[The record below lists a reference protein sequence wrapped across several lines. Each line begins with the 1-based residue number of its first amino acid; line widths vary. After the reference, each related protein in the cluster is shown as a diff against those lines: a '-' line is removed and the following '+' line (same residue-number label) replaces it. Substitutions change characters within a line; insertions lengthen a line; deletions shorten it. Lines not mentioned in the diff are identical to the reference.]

1 MAELP
6 FVLAGPI
13 VRRVTARSMSIWV
26 CLSQS
31 AKVTLNIWDKVMASG
46 PGVSLFTTLEAP
58 LHSSASTST
67 LRIGNRLHVAMV
79 TISLEPPPN
88 PAPTPL
94 LPGTLYSYNLVF
106 DLASVNSDL
115 KSLGLLQDKPITTED
130 PVPHLALGY
139 MPGMLPSFVLP
150 PVTIDK
156 LNLVHGS
163 CRKAHGP
170 GKDSMAVLDIIIK
183 KAVIENNPEKRP
195 HQLYLTGDQ
204 IYADEVPTILL
215 PAINA
220 LGKELLGVKENLLV
234 KKAGGATEKI
244 EASLANFPVTRRQ
257 RICNKNAMFTSGA
270 AENHLLSFG
279 EFAATYLMYWNNAVW
294 PSDLFEGADKLKD
307 KEDFLDTW
315 NADPLTPLEQQ
326 LCPFDADEQKKFTGE
341 TAEKKAKRIQQTK
354 DKVKD
359 SYKEELQEVINFR
372 DQLPHVRRAMANVPV
387 FMIMDDHEVTDDWFI
402 TKDWRDRV
410 LSAPLGVNVLRN
422 GMMAYAI
429 FQDWGNTPSVYNN
442 GVGVTSKA
450 FLLTQMQQIFPS
462 SGEGPVTA
470 AADQIDTLF
479 GFDLNDETAPPVKW
493 HYSVP
498 CSETTIYVLDTR
510 TRRTYETR
518 HSPPGL
524 LSDSAMDDQIPIAA
538 QPEHFLIFV
547 SPAPV
552 LGLGA
557 FEELLQPAM
566 TVFNDFEAD
575 PEAWAFSPPI
585 FENFLSR
592 MEKFK
597 RVVFLSGD
605 VHFGSVAVMDY
616 WKKNEPKAARFIQCI
631 SSGLKNQK
639 FGSEQF
645 LISGLVQE
653 LLGSLFYPGIRL
665 GWKSKLGLQIT
676 NPAGKP
682 IQPKHRIR
690 LRKEPVLLP
699 GHGWPAGTIHNQEP
713 DWRWKLMISKDF
725 RRDDNSAD
733 ARPEKVQVK
742 SISPDIDPVN
752 NAQDGY
758 DKVLAR
764 HMDIFKKSVGRTVVW
779 DSNIGFVRFKTDG
792 TGVVTVTQEM
802 RYWLTADETTDDP
815 DAFTSYKEAL
825 EPIFGPPPE
834 LTD

>member
-1 MAELP
+1 
-6 FVLAGPI
+6 
-13 VRRVTARSMSIWV
+13 
-26 CLSQS
+26 
-31 AKVTLNIWDKVMASG
+31 
-46 PGVSLFTTLEAP
+46 
-58 LHSSASTST
+58 
-67 LRIGNRLHVAMV
+67 
-79 TISLEPPPN
+79 
-88 PAPTPL
+88 
-94 LPGTLYSYNLVF
+94 
-106 DLASVNSDL
+106 
-115 KSLGLLQDKPITTED
+115 
-130 PVPHLALGY
+130 
-139 MPGMLPSFVLP
+139 
-150 PVTIDK
+150 
-156 LNLVHGS
+156 
-163 CRKAHGP
+163 
-170 GKDSMAVLDIIIK
+170 
-183 KAVIENNPEKRP
+183 
-195 HQLYLTGDQ
+195 
-204 IYADEVPTILL
+204 
-215 PAINA
+215 
-220 LGKELLGVKENLLV
+220 
-234 KKAGGATEKI
+234 
-244 EASLANFPVTRRQ
+244 
-257 RICNKNAMFTSGA
+257 
-270 AENHLLSFG
+270 
-279 EFAATYLMYWNNAVW
+279 
-294 PSDLFEGADKLKD
+294 
-307 KEDFLDTW
+307 
-315 NADPLTPLEQQ
+315 
-326 LCPFDADEQKKFTGE
+326 
-341 TAEKKAKRIQQTK
+341 
-354 DKVKD
+354 
-359 SYKEELQEVINFR
+359 
-372 DQLPHVRRAMANVPV
+372 
-387 FMIMDDHEVTDDWFI
+387 
-402 TKDWRDRV
+402 
-410 LSAPLGVNVLRN
+410 
-422 GMMAYAI
+422 
-429 FQDWGNTPSVYNN
+429 
-442 GVGVTSKA
+442 
-450 FLLTQMQQIFPS
+450 
-462 SGEGPVTA
+462 
-470 AADQIDTLF
+470 
-479 GFDLNDETAPPVKW
+479 
-493 HYSVP
+493 
-498 CSETTIYVLDTR
+498 
-510 TRRTYETR
+510 
-518 HSPPGL
+518 
-524 LSDSAMDDQIPIAA
+524 
-538 QPEHFLIFV
+538 LIFV